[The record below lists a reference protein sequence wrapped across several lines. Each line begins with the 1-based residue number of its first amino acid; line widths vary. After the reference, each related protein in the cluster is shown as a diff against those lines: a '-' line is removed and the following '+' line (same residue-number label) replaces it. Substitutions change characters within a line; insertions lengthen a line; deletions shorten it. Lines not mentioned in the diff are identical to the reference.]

1 MASGR
6 VRRESYESF
15 RRRGRRQSDAESCS
29 IYARLNSRTLIAIFV
44 DSKVHERL
52 NFALDEHQQLYIKR
66 GRSVLLA
73 SFYLQLFAHRFS
85 GKMNFVWVA
94 FLVFLPA
101 FETTNRTACLPE
113 GSIRDV
119 VTLGNGKSYH
129 LSTEMKNWYQAKDYC
144 VAKGMRLAS
153 PKTQEE
159 LNVLHG
165 KIKDIEDGHVWL
177 SASDVGRKGIEF
189 RWLDGEVLPVNSSL
203 WAKERKQPDHF
214 GDGQEACAF
223 ISKYTDTNKLLDH
236 ECRTSKMNVVWVIF
250 LVFLPAFETTNR
262 TACLPE
268 GSIREFVKFWGKY
281 EAECDR
287 CQGGQCQEEDTRS
300 RNDSTCDIQEIKL
313 QVETSLDNFK
323 IELINFKDEM
333 RQLVRNL
340 TSKLQLSTEKEEKN
354 VTSCLEKYKQDV
366 VTLGNGKSYHLS
378 TGKKNW
384 YQAKDYCEEKGM
396 RLASPKTQEELNILH
411 GKISE
416 YVEANFFW
424 LSASDVGRKG
434 IEFRW
439 LDGEVLPVSSSLW
452 DKGMIQPDSFGRG
465 QEVCTFIS
473 KYSGTNKLAD
483 HECRTSAL
491 AGSICEALD
500 CV

>member
-144 VAKGMRLAS
+144 
-153 PKTQEE
+153 
-159 LNVLHG
+159 
-165 KIKDIEDGHVWL
+165 
-177 SASDVGRKGIEF
+177 
-189 RWLDGEVLPVNSSL
+189 
-203 WAKERKQPDHF
+203 
-214 GDGQEACAF
+214 
-223 ISKYTDTNKLLDH
+223 
-236 ECRTSKMNVVWVIF
+236 
-250 LVFLPAFETTNR
+250 
-262 TACLPE
+262 
-268 GSIREFVKFWGKY
+268 
-281 EAECDR
+281 
-287 CQGGQCQEEDTRS
+287 
-300 RNDSTCDIQEIKL
+300 
-313 QVETSLDNFK
+313 
-323 IELINFKDEM
+323 
-333 RQLVRNL
+333 
-340 TSKLQLSTEKEEKN
+340 
-354 VTSCLEKYKQDV
+354 
-366 VTLGNGKSYHLS
+366 
-378 TGKKNW
+378 
-384 YQAKDYCEEKGM
+384 EEKGM